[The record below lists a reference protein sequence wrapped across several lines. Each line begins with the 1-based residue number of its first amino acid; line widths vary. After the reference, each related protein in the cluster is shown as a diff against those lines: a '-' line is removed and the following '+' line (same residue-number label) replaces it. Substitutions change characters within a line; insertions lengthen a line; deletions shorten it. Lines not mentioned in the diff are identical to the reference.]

1 MQLAEALRS
10 GKATIQILAATPAGL
25 LTNPVQ
31 SVASVDLGGV
41 VATSKAPK
49 PYAAYAHARRV
60 GDLLYLAG
68 IGPRHPKTNA
78 TTGGP
83 VYDDK
88 GKTLYYDVAAQT
100 RQCIQ
105 NIQTILQESG
115 ATLDDV
121 FDVSAFLID
130 MKRDFASFNEVYN
143 HYFAKI
149 QPART
154 TVEVRALPGPIAVE
168 LKVVARIAKP

>member
-1 MQLAEALRS
+1 VVPS
-10 GKATIQILAATPAGL
+10 
-25 LTNPVQ
+25 
-31 SVASVDLGGV
+31 GV

-83 VYDDK
+83 VYDAK
-88 GKTLYYDVAAQT
+88 GKPLSYDVKAQT
-100 RQCIQ
+100 KQCIE
-105 NIQTILQESG
+105 NIKTILEESG
-115 ATLDDV
+115 ASLDDV

-130 MKRDFASFNEVYN
+130 MKRDFADFNEVYN
-143 HYFAKI
+143 GYFATI

-154 TVEVRALPGPIAVE
+154 TVQVEALPGPIAVE
-168 LKVVARIAKP
+168 LKVVAKVPAST